1 MNLCYKYKLLP
12 SKSQKSLLNS
22 HFFAFNQA
30 WNITLSYH
38 IDTRNKNSLIKQDC
52 PDYKATYLSNTDLDR
67 EIKRIL
73 NDREVPFNSKIVQQ
87 ARMLC
92 NQAIQTN
99 YKIQKK
105 RMAKDLEAKYSDIS
119 YRVSSSPKQVI
130 ETTKEQYN
138 IIDNGECRIKNGIL
152 RLFRENFK
160 FIKHRAIPEN
170 YEIKNLKISKDGDS
184 YYVIFSCSS
193 PLPTQ
198 GQITTRFISNPNSL
212 ELVGVGIDFNLDSL
226 DLANETFH
234 DKLKFSDLKK
244 IIQNQVSIKRLERK
258 QSRRVLKAIEKS
270 KANKVKVRDCL
281 SKNFLK
287 TQQIINK
294 RYKKIRNYRNDY
306 LHKFVNNLL
315 ENLLARGVNHI
326 VVEKLDIKQMT
337 SKENVVK
344 LMGKARSKAMRK
356 NILALAPSQLYD
368 ILEYKC
374 TIRELYFSKVDPAQ
388 SEQAL
393 LVRKNTSKTCS
404 SCGTIKQAL
413 TLRDRIYD
421 CNNCGVSMDRDYND
435 IYSMNIIGLHN
446 ACLNILRRAN

>member
-198 GQITTRFISNPNSL
+198 GQITPRFISIPNSL

-306 LHKFVNNLL
+306 LHKFVNSLL

-374 TIRELYFSKVDPAQ
+374 TIRELYFSKVDP
-388 SEQAL
+388 
-393 LVRKNTSKTCS
+393 KNTSKTCS

-421 CNNCGVSMDRDYND
+421 CNNCGVSMDRDYN
-435 IYSMNIIGLHN
+435 